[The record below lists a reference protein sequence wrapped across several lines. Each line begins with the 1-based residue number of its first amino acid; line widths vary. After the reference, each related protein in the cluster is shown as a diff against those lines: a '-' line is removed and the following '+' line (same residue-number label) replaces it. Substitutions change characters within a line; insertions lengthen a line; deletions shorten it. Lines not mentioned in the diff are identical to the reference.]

1 MKFEIENGKNICS
14 IGLSDIG
21 SYIRF
26 NYPLTVVWYDCRGS
40 VGKYFCTLPYNEE
53 YRKSVEKTL
62 TDNLNN
68 DFSDNVEDL
77 YEILKPLLPLFKNGT
92 YSLNFYSNREKEFFQ
107 YKSSYDNFKEIHFNP
122 LEVVFANKTTNASNL
137 EQVIKEHKF
146 FLKENAISKKHY
158 PSEILEYTTSGIY
171 TGDESFYAT
180 QPFEKIDQNRVK
192 YFEESIK
199 NGERPFAILLNA
211 YLDSK
216 DFDSSYYILDGHH
229 KLLAY
234 KNLGLYPPLAILTYL
249 PKDITEIEFD
259 AETLSE
265 VLYPFQIEHILKNW
279 DEKDQYIEKTLEN
292 PKSNLHSIIKNGD
305 YEEYYDNGQ
314 LKHKAFYINDKVD
327 GVSKYWYDNGQLQ
340 KEHYYIKGLRN
351 ATWKDYYKSG
361 KVQFIQP
368 FNNKGQYHGTLVS
381 FFENGQK
388 RIEQIL
394 ENGQNIDGVSY
405 KVWFEDGKI
414 DSELTYKN
422 GRMIVRKNWS
432 NSGNVVNHEVF
443 NENTKRLEKLESIT
457 RIKNER
463 PTIYKSNGGDDADLK
478 VSTNIKPK
486 SWWRKLWS

>member
-68 DFSDNVEDL
+68 DFSDNIEDL

-92 YSLNFYSNREKEFFQ
+92 YSLNFYPNNEREFFQ
-107 YKSSYDNFKEIHFNP
+107 YQSSYDNFKETHFNP

-137 EQVIKEHKF
+137 EQVIKDHKD
-146 FLKENAISKKHY
+146 FLKENAISKKYY

-180 QPFEKIDQNRVK
+180 QPFDKIDQNRVK
-192 YFEESIK
+192 YFEEIIK

-211 YLDSK
+211 YFASNDY
-216 DFDSSYYILDGHH
+216 DSSYYILDGHH

-234 KNLGLYPPLAILTYL
+234 QNLKLSPPLAILTYL

-279 DEKDQYIEKTLEN
+279 DEKDLYIEETLKN
-292 PKSNLHSIIKNGD
+292 PKSNLHSIIKNGE
-305 YEEYYDNGQ
+305 YEEYHDNGQ
-314 LKHKAFYINDKVD
+314 LKHKALYINDKVD
-327 GVSKYWYDNGQLQ
+327 GIAKYWYDNGQLQ

-351 ATWKDYYKSG
+351 GTWKDYYKSG
-361 KVQFIQP
+361 KIQFIQP

-388 RIEQIL
+388 RMEQIL

-405 KVWFEDGKI
+405 KVWFENGKI
-414 DSELTYKN
+414 DSELTYRD
-422 GRMIVRKNWS
+422 GRMIVRKNWGK
-432 NSGNVVNHEVF
+432 SGNVVNHEVF
-443 NENTKRLEKLESIT
+443 NEKTNRLKKLESPT
-457 RIKNER
+457 KKNER
-463 PTIYKSNGGDDADLK
+463 PTIYKSNGGNSVK
-478 VSTNIKPK
+478 SKISTNNEPK
-486 SWWRKLWS
+486 SWWKKLWS